1 MVTREEVT
9 GAIGRFRST
18 REAYEGTSRDCAEAR
33 RRRWDASREAPGDR
47 RTDALAAAN
56 AVIADA
62 GAVSDRAFEAMG
74 RALVEMYSLA
84 RDARRD
90 PGAQGPAQRG
100 D

>member
-18 REAYEGTSRDCAEAR
+18 RDAYEGSSNDLAEAR

-62 GAVSDRAFEAMG
+62 GAVSNRAFEAMG

-84 RDARRD
+84 RDARHD
-90 PGAQGPAQRG
+90 PAAQGPAQRG

>member
-18 REAYEGTSRDCAEAR
+18 REAYEGTSRDLAEAR
-33 RRRWDASREAPGDR
+33 GRRWDASREVPGDR
-47 RTDALAAAN
+47 RTNAIAAAD
-56 AVIADA
+56 AGIVDA
-62 GAVSDRAFEAMG
+62 GAVSNRAFEAMG

>member
-18 REAYEGTSRDCAEAR
+18 REAYEGTSRDLAEAR
-33 RRRWDASREAPGDR
+33 GRRWDASREAPGDR
-47 RTDALAAAN
+47 RTHAIAAAD

-62 GAVSDRAFEAMG
+62 GAVSNRAFEAMG

-84 RDARRD
+84 GDARRD
-90 PGAQGPAQRG
+90 PGAQAPAQRG